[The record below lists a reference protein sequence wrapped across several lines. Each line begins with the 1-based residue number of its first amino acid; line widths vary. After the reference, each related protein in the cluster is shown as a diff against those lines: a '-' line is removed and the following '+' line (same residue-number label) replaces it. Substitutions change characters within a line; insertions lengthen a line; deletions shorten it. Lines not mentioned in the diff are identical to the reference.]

1 MRRTAQKILEE
12 WKNRPSRKPLLLYGA
27 RQVGKTYLL
36 KEFGRT
42 SFESIAYFDLEKQAD
57 ARAAFERDLSPQTI
71 VSNLSQVL
79 GHLIDTSKTLIV
91 FDEVQASNRAL
102 ASLKYF
108 CEEMPNA
115 YVVAAG
121 SLLGIAVNREGYSA
135 PVGKVET
142 YTLLPLAFDE
152 FLDALGFGQMIEGI
166 TESYRLN
173 EPYFLHERALE
184 LYRSYLLVGGMP
196 EGVFAYSES
205 RDYGSVAR
213 IQGTIL
219 DLYIADMAKY
229 AQPYETARIIEA
241 WKSIPAQLAKE
252 NKKFQYKTV
261 RSGGRAN
268 QYEAALAWL
277 EAAGLVNRCVQITSG
292 QLPLALHEN
301 RDAFKMYLM
310 DTGLLSTLMHVR
322 PAVLLD
328 EAARKELDGGPL
340 AENYVAQA
348 LTAQKLNLAYWVS
361 SGKAEVDFVLDLGLP
376 KAVPLE
382 VKSSYN
388 VRSRSL
394 SVYREKYE
402 PLYAIRLSTKNFG
415 MEGRVK
421 SVPLYAAF
429 CIGAENAQREAL

>member
-1 MRRTAQKILEE
+1 MRRTALEILED

-36 KEFGRT
+36 KEFGRA
-42 SFESIAYFDLEKQAD
+42 SFESVAYFDLEKQAD

-71 VSNLSQVL
+71 ISNLSQVL
-79 GHLIDTSKTLIV
+79 ERPIDIAKTLIV
-91 FDEVQASNRAL
+91 IDEVQASNRAL

-108 CEEMPNA
+108 CEEMPGA

-121 SLLGIAVNREGYSA
+121 SLLGVAVNREGYSA

-142 YTLLPLAFDE
+142 CTLLPMAFDE
-152 FLDALGFGQMIEGI
+152 FLDALGYKQMIDGI
-166 TESYRLN
+166 TASYHLN
-173 EPYFLHERALE
+173 EPYFLHEHALE

-196 EGVFAYSES
+196 EAVLAYSES
-205 RDYGSVAR
+205 HDYGLVAR
-213 IQGTIL
+213 IQETIL
-219 DLYIADMAKY
+219 DLYVADMAKY

-261 RSGGRAN
+261 RSGGRAS

-310 DTGLLSTLMHVR
+310 DTGLLSALMHVR
-322 PAVLLD
+322 PAVLFD
-328 EAARKELDGGPL
+328 EEARKELDAGPL
-340 AENYVAQA
+340 AENYMAQA

-361 SGKAEVDFVLDLGLP
+361 NGKAEVDFVIDLGLP

-382 VKSSYN
+382 VKSSSN

-394 SVYREKYE
+394 SVYREKYR
-402 PLYAIRLSTKNFG
+402 PPYAVRLSTKNFG
-415 MEGRVK
+415 MENGIK
-421 SVPLYAAF
+421 SIPLYAAF
-429 CIGAENAQREAL
+429 CIGVEDAQGEAV